1 MRATRR
7 ISRMNDRG
15 MIFIPK
21 EIREELKLKDC
32 DPFEI
37 FIDDDCIILKKYN
50 TTFNGKSY
58 GI

>member
-1 MRATRR
+1 MRATGR
-7 ISRMNDRG
+7 ISRINDRG

-21 EIREELKLKDC
+21 EVRKELKLKDC

-37 FIDDDCIILKKYN
+37 FIVDDCIILKKYN